1 MKSLSRLSAKA
12 VLTLSLTLLMGTISP
27 VAQAGEMPKT
37 KNVAG
42 KSLKLLGTALRE
54 FLFIDIYKLSA
65 YSESGDCKQSAVIY
79 NSEIKMLVLSMKKTL
94 PKDRLVSTL
103 RETFMD
109 NLPAGKDNAEL
120 KNKIDV
126 FLSYFTQDIKKGSY
140 IEIIYLPGRG
150 TMVKQNGNQ
159 LGNITKGK
167 SFADLVW
174 RSYFGPNTCCPGLK
188 SDILSECKAQ

>member
-1 MKSLSRLSAKA
+1 MKSLSRLSAKV
-12 VLTLSLTLLMGTISP
+12 VLALSLILLMGTISP

-103 RETFMD
+103 RETFID
-109 NLPAGKDNAEL
+109 NLPAGKDNTEL

-126 FLSYFTQDIKKGSY
+126 FLSYFTHDIKKGSY

-150 TMVKQNGNQ
+150 TMIKQNGDQ
-159 LGNITKGK
+159 LGSITKGK
-167 SFADLVW
+167 GFADLVW